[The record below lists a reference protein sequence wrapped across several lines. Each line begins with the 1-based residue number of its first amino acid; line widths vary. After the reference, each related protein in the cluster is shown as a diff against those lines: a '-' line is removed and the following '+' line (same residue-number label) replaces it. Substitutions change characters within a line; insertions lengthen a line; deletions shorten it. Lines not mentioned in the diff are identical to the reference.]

1 MATVSNVVMV
11 TNSRK
16 QLETLI
22 RTALGKGPALISQDE
37 YIFFRQRYA
46 RGDNSET
53 GFLVLSDPTIRRW
66 CGPQWRIADSRRTR
80 MAAVL
85 ADLEAAHFSELV
97 AGKIT
102 NETLSTKYS
111 VPEMNN
117 LRLTANGP
125 VSSTYGSLNFMT
137 PISELAITNVT
148 EAEAQAYEQWRE
160 NYQRNWRGTF
170 DPIAIRFSV
179 SRAKLGVELTVMPLI
194 ASSEYATFIEF
205 SKGAQIFPEA
215 GDPHTN
221 TMARLAFAVNAKSK
235 PVEEAGNF
243 VANMAP
249 GLRANFLGWLGQ
261 SITLYADDDPFW
273 SEWLA
278 STNADEFVDNNYPR
292 LPLALV
298 CEVKNSLGVAAFLT
312 SLHAFADQSAP
323 GMAVW
328 HNLDYN
334 GRPYVKV
341 APAQLSMRAEQGGD
355 WAVYYAVTPD
365 SLTVTLSENL
375 LKRAL
380 DRQAARTN
388 GIIAAV
394 PEVKPWLG
402 SNICFQADGKILNA
416 LQKMSSHDGESGQR
430 LAWSNL
436 PILNE
441 WKRLYPDK
449 DPMKLHEEFWGV
461 KLMSPRGGTYVWND
475 KWHTMES
482 TLFGCPAEPK
492 TTNLPTAFD
501 KVLDVNVGLS
511 FESQGVSA
519 KAVVNRK

>member
-1 MATVSNVVMV
+1 
-11 TNSRK
+11 
-16 QLETLI
+16 
-22 RTALGKGPALISQDE
+22 
-37 YIFFRQRYA
+37 
-46 RGDNSET
+46 
-53 GFLVLSDPTIRRW
+53 
-66 CGPQWRIADSRRTR
+66 
-80 MAAVL
+80 
-85 ADLEAAHFSELV
+85 
-97 AGKIT
+97 
-102 NETLSTKYS
+102 
-111 VPEMNN
+111 
-117 LRLTANGP
+117 
-125 VSSTYGSLNFMT
+125 
-137 PISELAITNVT
+137 
-148 EAEAQAYEQWRE
+148 
-160 NYQRNWRGTF
+160 
-170 DPIAIRFSV
+170 
-179 SRAKLGVELTVMPLI
+179 LI